1 MTQQRRTVH
10 QNHRASVVPSRRVT
24 QHDPDFAGDVWASS
38 KRPVGMKPA
47 DASTLEDWTVAF
59 NIRAMIPAK
68 TRLKMTRHFF
78 PLQEGFEDGTWRI
91 RCTSRAAIFCRRILQ
106 LLALCTAFLT
116 PGILAMQPICPS
128 PNSQDLQDL
137 TALHATQFTV
147 DILYIVLSTV
157 VFFTFSVVTKDK
169 FELVAFR
176 SVMTWQLR
184 HPGLWLDLAALVG
197 DVMQLVYY
205 AEAGFG
211 QLWFGENLLSEQWL
225 SLLDLLRL
233 WRLWEPSAPIIV
245 SVQFEIEFAIILL
258 QLFLAAHLF
267 SCYWMLLGHYEQ
279 QIWGYEP
286 WTELVCS
293 EQFWA
298 AFYFS
303 TYTLTS
309 IGYGDFGGTNSVERF
324 SCAIYMMVGQMLV
337 AKIFAELTWLTSLRN
352 ISTSQ
357 RLSERKHTQNNLIQ
371 AAIHPDLVQRVLC
384 YQDFHDHFIQH
395 DFEQSGNLSAAL
407 LEELRLA
414 RYHELLIRARYFRQ
428 QPVEVISQLVKH
440 FQEHVDLPG
449 DFIIRNGEVDHHIF
463 FMRSGKAGVYVTTEP
478 PLWESEAVRYFRGG
492 DSFGEVSVLASTP
505 RTAWI
510 MARTYCMTTKVH
522 SSSIMSVLQSHPG
535 SFLLLVKNLLEYQDV
550 EVDWK
555 LSWEDLKVK
564 LRKLFDTSEDA
575 FNQFSMGTALITH
588 ASFEAAMEP
597 LGLEAG
603 LELQIRWA
611 ELDLDCNGDV
621 SYEEFSTLVGT
632 WGTSTG
638 AKTSPDASLCRS
650 GTLDVDQVISNA
662 SRTRSPKVL
671 QPVNP
676 HRDVL
681 RRRLAHGDAV
691 SEVGAM
697 LEKRI
702 AESHASLERKFE
714 HLAKQLLQPGATA
727 LPGVSPPERCNLC
740 CAGGS
745 ASRQAS
751 SRKRESQLS

>member
-1 MTQQRRTVH
+1 M
-10 QNHRASVVPSRRVT
+10 A
-24 QHDPDFAGDVWASS
+24 
-38 KRPVGMKPA
+38 
-47 DASTLEDWTVAF
+47 
-59 NIRAMIPAK
+59 
-68 TRLKMTRHFF
+68 
-78 PLQEGFEDGTWRI
+78 
-91 RCTSRAAIFCRRILQ
+91 
-106 LLALCTAFLT
+106 
-116 PGILAMQPICPS
+116 
-128 PNSQDLQDL
+128 
-137 TALHATQFTV
+137 
-147 DILYIVLSTV
+147 
-157 VFFTFSVVTKDK
+157 
-169 FELVAFR
+169 
-176 SVMTWQLR
+176 WQLR
-184 HPGLWLDLAALVG
+184 HAGLWLDLAALVG
-197 DVMQLVYY
+197 DVMQLVHY
-205 AEAGFG
+205 ADVGFG
-211 QLWFGENLLSEQWL
+211 QLWFGENLRTEQWL

-478 PLWESEAVRYFRGG
+478 PVWESEAVRYFRGG

-510 MARTYCMTTKVH
+510 MARTYCITTKVH

-550 EVDWK
+550 QVDWK

-588 ASFEAAMEP
+588 SSFEAAMEP

-603 LELQIRWA
+603 LELQIQWA

-632 WGTSTG
+632 WGNSTG
-638 AKTSPDASLCRS
+638 DASFGGLGRS
-650 GTLDVDQVISNA
+650 GTLDVDRVLTHCST
-662 SRTRSPKVL
+662 SSRSPKVL

-681 RRRLAHGDAV
+681 RRRLAHGDSV

-714 HLAKQLLQPGATA
+714 HLAKQLLEPGAPA
-727 LPGVSPPERCNLC
+727 APGVSPPERCNGC
-740 CAGGS
+740 CGGGT

-751 SRKRESQLS
+751 SRKRESQMN